1 MVAEPVAT
9 PVTVPVVLLVPDT
22 VAIALLL
29 VAQVD
34 DDAGVPEPVN
44 SVCWLT

>member
-1 MVAEPVAT
+1 MAEPVAT

-29 VAQVD
+29 VAHVD
-34 DDAGVPEPVN
+34 DDAGVPDPVK
-44 SVCWLT
+44 SVCWLM